1 MRAEGMPWKDI
12 AAAARISASTARR
25 RWSSARLDREL
36 RHLAPP
42 VAQPAQPSGRGR
54 HLPRQSPAEDGA
66 PPGTSDKAAPPPEET
81 PLTSAQQLAAALSH
95 LQRASRLPMRE
106 LGQAAGVSASY
117 VSRVLSGERVPSW
130 DVTRRIAVACGGDPP
145 AIRTLWRTARGLTTS
160 AKIAPVDAVDAVH
173 AALRGLYL
181 SAGQPD
187 PHDISLGCHNT
198 MTEREI
204 TATLDGE
211 RLPDW
216 PTLGRLVL
224 ALDGRPATM
233 RPLWE
238 AAHRNPAPAASPRPP
253 RPALTRSADPAPVPH
268 PQSKGEDDA
277 PHHHGSLPMRRRT
290 GTASPSLRRR
300 AVRGH
305 PSPAR
310 LHRLLRTPARRLP
323 AVRLPPSRRPC
334 RGGTGR
340 PQRPGRPRRRLAP
353 HPEQPAPR
361 GPRLAAA
368 PHPHRP
374 RGPPASPAPPTAARR
389 LYARLP
395 APQAEAMLL
404 HLEGL
409 SIPEAADLTGNEA
422 GTLAYRLRSA
432 QSTLDARLA
441 LAPPLTPGATPVL
454 RPNREANAS
463 WPYQRVP
470 ARTGKCQSPWR
481 LLSGARVD
489 ELLGE
494 RTPS

>member
-1 MRAEGMPWKDI
+1 MSVPGTAPRTCPTCNGPIVYTGRGRPKEYCGRPCQRRKGKAPAEAPQTGPQRLTVLEAIHRTTGHLLDAEYRHRQDPISAENLAGLLTDSEKLHKSREQYQALLVRQMRAEGMPWKDI

-95 LQRASRLPMRE
+95 LQRASKLPMRE

-130 DVTRRIAVACGGDPP
+130 DVTRRIALACGGDPP

-181 SAGQPD
+181 SAGRPD

-238 AAHRNPAPAASPRPP
+238 AAHRNPAPAAGPP
-253 RPALTRSADPAPVPH
+253 
-268 PQSKGEDDA
+268 G
-277 PHHHGSLPMRRRT
+277 
-290 GTASPSLRRR
+290 
-300 AVRGH
+300 
-305 PSPAR
+305 
-310 LHRLLRTPARRLP
+310 LL
-323 AVRLPPSRRPC
+323 
-334 RGGTGR
+334 GR
-340 PQRPGRPRRRLAP
+340 P
-353 HPEQPAPR
+353 
-361 GPRLAAA
+361 
-368 PHPHRP
+368 
-374 RGPPASPAPPTAARR
+374 
-389 LYARLP
+389 
-395 APQAEAMLL
+395 
-404 HLEGL
+404 
-409 SIPEAADLTGNEA
+409 
-422 GTLAYRLRSA
+422 
-432 QSTLDARLA
+432 
-441 LAPPLTPGATPVL
+441 
-454 RPNREANAS
+454 
-463 WPYQRVP
+463 
-470 ARTGKCQSPWR
+470 
-481 LLSGARVD
+481 
-489 ELLGE
+489 
-494 RTPS
+494 